1 MKTIDRLLSSF
12 VLSEDN
18 LKCSKRI
25 IIEKKTY
32 NVYLRAIKRL
42 S

>member
-1 MKTIDRLLSSF
+1 MKTIDRLQSSF

-18 LKCSKRI
+18 LKCSNRI
-25 IIEKKTY
+25 IMGKKQTY
-32 NVYLRAIKRL
+32 EYLRVITCL